1 MPKGEH
7 MHEETRNRVLG
18 RLGAR
23 ELTPE
28 EVERA
33 RGTGSAHGAHR
44 TDFITVNPVT
54 HQLDGDGA

>member
-1 MPKGEH
+1 
-7 MHEETRNRVLG
+7 MHKEIRDRVLG

-33 RGTGSAHGAHR
+33 RNTGSAHGAQR

-54 HQLDGDGA
+54 HQLDGDGT